1 MKNDMHLI
9 MENWRKNTINE
20 GFLDSVKR
28 FFGFPPKELDEP
40 ADFTSVQT
48 AGDFFN
54 KIVGAVKIAALYEK
68 QEFRKEMAVGLG
80 VEVIDTSLE
89 FVKTTPVVGNA
100 ISLGK
105 ALVKSAKTVELGMEL
120 LAKSKEVDT
129 AVAKSLEGIAG
140 RLVAID
146 DNNIDKHPL
155 AKIFNISD
163 EKEAVLRKQEIENFA
178 NYFLAYMKNF
188 PGAPIG
194 DATTYADRM
203 LVKYL
208 QTKRGFEFT

>member
-9 MENWRKNTINE
+9 MENWRKHTINE

-40 ADFTSVQT
+40 TDFTNVQT

-54 KIVGAVKIAALYEK
+54 KIVSAVKIAALYEK
-68 QEFRKEMAVGLG
+68 QEFRKEITVGLG
-80 VEVIDTSLE
+80 MEVVDTSLE
-89 FVKTTPVVGNA
+89 FVKATPVVGNA

-105 ALVKSAKTVELGMEL
+105 ALIKSAQTVEMGMEL
-120 LAKSKEVDT
+120 LAKSKEVNA
-129 AVAKSLEGIAG
+129 AVAKSLKGIAG
-140 RLVAID
+140 RLIAID
-146 DNNIDKHPL
+146 DSNIDKHPL

-163 EKEAVLRKQEIENFA
+163 QKEAVLRKQEIDNFA
-178 NYFLAYMKNF
+178 NYFLAYIKNF
-188 PGAPIG
+188 PNAPVG